1 MAETA
6 TEKAAAEKVTPEQ
19 ERIRALFDSIN
30 PGDRIFVHRVVR
42 AEDGSLTMPTKMVL
56 TEFQG
61 VEDLE
66 YEIFKLA
73 CAHGWEAGE
82 YVIRLR
88 QAGKNGV
95 QREARLSLEPP
106 VKAAASTNGVPDPY
120 EALRRAKEFIA
131 PSAPAD
137 PMKVVDSVTSAM
149 TKGAELATRGAGAG
163 GSTVTDKL
171 IEKLLERITAPPA
184 AAVDPLANL
193 TKTVELFKGLGL
205 LRTTDDETGAADPL
219 SQFEQLGKLL
229 DVAERFAGRAG
240 GADKSTI
247 IQIFEAIAPQIPVVI
262 DRITTTVNKGL
273 DFAKMRLEA
282 QMGRPVAPPTP
293 AAPAG
298 PAALPEPMRQF
309 ITALEDAIKKND
321 HEFFEPLAM
330 TVATNVQGGF
340 QFLDQIRRGE
350 LDDEPALGIIAAS
363 GLVNIAAPGAR
374 NYCCT
379 FFHWLRSPQGVEI
392 LDAAARA
399 SAPPQEMKTPPAPR
413 PPSTGAEVTGV
424 CEKCEMRFQY
434 LSRAEFE
441 ADSRMCDARDQET
454 GAICSGT
461 IQLKEDAA

>member
-82 YVIRLR
+82 DAIRLR
-88 QAGKNGV
+88 QAGKNGG

-120 EALRRAKEFIA
+120 EALRHAKEFIA

-137 PMKVVDSVTSAM
+137 PMKVADSVTSAM

-219 SQFEQLGKLL
+219 SQ
-229 DVAERFAGRAG
+229 VERR
-240 GADKSTI
+240 
-247 IQIFEAIAPQIPVVI
+247 
-262 DRITTTVNKGL
+262 
-273 DFAKMRLEA
+273 
-282 QMGRPVAPPTP
+282 
-293 AAPAG
+293 
-298 PAALPEPMRQF
+298 
-309 ITALEDAIKKND
+309 
-321 HEFFEPLAM
+321 
-330 TVATNVQGGF
+330 
-340 QFLDQIRRGE
+340 
-350 LDDEPALGIIAAS
+350 
-363 GLVNIAAPGAR
+363 
-374 NYCCT
+374 
-379 FFHWLRSPQGVEI
+379 
-392 LDAAARA
+392 
-399 SAPPQEMKTPPAPR
+399 
-413 PPSTGAEVTGV
+413 
-424 CEKCEMRFQY
+424 
-434 LSRAEFE
+434 
-441 ADSRMCDARDQET
+441 
-454 GAICSGT
+454 
-461 IQLKEDAA
+461 